1 MKKRVFLIA
10 VLLGT
15 IGIFCFAF
23 AGMGRG
29 NEADNAYL
37 RVHIRANSNLA
48 EDQNV
53 KYKVRDGVVAYLT
66 PAVAECAT
74 KREAMEKIKGK
85 LEEIAL
91 VARNILKAEGYD
103 YGARASLRQIGRAHV

>member
-1 MKKRVFLIA
+1 MKKRVLLIA
-10 VLLGT
+10 VLLGA

-29 NEADNAYL
+29 NEAENAYL

-66 PAVAECAT
+66 PAV
-74 KREAMEKIKGK
+74 RN
-85 LEEIAL
+85 AL
-91 VARNILKAEGYD
+91 RSAK
-103 YGARASLRQIGRAHV
+103 QWKK